1 MNPTS
6 RLLSILLLASLPMPT
21 RAQSGAQ
28 PARAEPPL
36 TLSALGDEIDVSLR
50 WLRGRQDLAN
60 GSYGSVLETTTALE
74 AFTTSPRA
82 YRTVDGPFIGKA
94 LEFLLSK
101 QVDSG
106 AIADAG
112 IDETNARLQTRLAL
126 RVLARCGANEE
137 ALARAR
143 AFVGEGAGEGTA
155 EPEDPFAEQWKPLLE
170 DADPARALSAKA
182 RALLATR
189 GTDGSWESEH
199 GTVLGT
205 AIAISTLSSI
215 HAHLKRLEAKPAPR
229 EAHALPAFDPADRA
243 RADQALERG
252 AKFLLGEAIEPG
264 RFGFEGR
271 ADPGI
276 TAMVVGALLVVPEPR
291 SPEVERTIQAGL
303 DWLVGLQRPDGSIHD
318 GQLANY
324 ITSAGLMA
332 LARAARPKDAQV
344 IERAREYLRRL
355 QSDEGDG
362 YRPSDRYYGGVGYGG
377 DERPDLSNLQMA
389 LEALSEAGA
398 AKGDETFTK
407 ALTFL
412 QRCQN
417 RSESND
423 LVLADGESKIVSG
436 NDGGSGYAPGESKAG
451 FVELPDGKKV
461 PRSYGSMT
469 YALLKG
475 YLFAGL
481 EKTDPRVQAAWG
493 WITRNYTLD
502 VNPGFEASSDPTAPY
517 QGLFYYFTAMAKA
530 LDLYGEETIVDAAGV
545 AHPWRTELAGR
556 LIAMQR
562 QNGSWV
568 NENAGRWYEDIPVL
582 ATAYAMI
589 ALHTALPE

>member
-1 MNPTS
+1 V
-6 RLLSILLLASLPMPT
+6 R
-21 RAQSGAQ
+21 GAQ
-28 PARAEPPL
+28 
-36 TLSALGDEIDVSLR
+36 
-50 WLRGRQDLAN
+50 
-60 GSYGSVLETTTALE
+60 
-74 AFTTSPRA
+74 
-82 YRTVDGPFIGKA
+82 
-94 LEFLLSK
+94 
-101 QVDSG
+101 
-106 AIADAG
+106 
-112 IDETNARLQTRLAL
+112 
-126 RVLARCGANEE
+126 
-137 ALARAR
+137 
-143 AFVGEGAGEGTA
+143 
-155 EPEDPFAEQWKPLLE
+155 
-170 DADPARALSAKA
+170 
-182 RALLATR
+182 
-189 GTDGSWESEH
+189 
-199 GTVLGT
+199 
-205 AIAISTLSSI
+205 
-215 HAHLKRLEAKPAPR
+215 
-229 EAHALPAFDPADRA
+229 
-243 RADQALERG
+243 
-252 AKFLLGEAIEPG
+252 FLLGEALEPG
-264 RFGFEGR
+264 RYGFEGR

-276 TAMVVGALLVVPEPR
+276 TAMAVGALLVVPEPR
-291 SPEVERTIQAGL
+291 PAEVEQAIQSGL
-303 DWLVGLQRPDGSIHD
+303 DWLVSLQRPDGSIHD

-324 ITSAGLMA
+324 ITSAALMA
-332 LARAARPKDAQV
+332 VARAARPKDARV
-344 IERAREYLRRL
+344 IENAREYLRRL

-362 YRPSDRYYGGVGYGG
+362 YEPSDRYYGGVGYGG

-398 AKGDETFTK
+398 KTGDETFTK

-423 LVLADGESKIVSG
+423 LVVADGGTEIVSG

-545 AHPWRTELAGR
+545 VHPWRTELAGR

-562 QNGSWV
+562 QDGSWV

-589 ALHTALPE
+589 ALHTALPD